1 MVAYVRLFKWTKIFL
16 ALAVFVAAVTTGS
29 LNQAYG

>member
-1 MVAYVRLFKWTKIFL
+1 MAAYVRLFKWTKILL
-16 ALAVFVAAVTTGS
+16 ALTVFVAAVTMGS